1 MTKESNPPALRR
13 AASSTCI
20 HGHRTSP
27 GFVAKRIDETMS
39 KPPTSINQT
48 GKFAVLD
55 LATLKIDHVKNSNSK
70 AAAAGKRD
78 QTRANKESGGRIA
91 GSGLIG
97 GPFKITPNPSFL
109 EARTEVFDR
118 LWARQEAARVESLPT
133 DKSIAV
139 TLPNGDVK
147 TGVAFKTSP
156 YDIAKAISQGLADS
170 IIIAKVAYTS
180 RLDTD
185 ADAVVACDEDE
196 EGGEGAG
203 AAAAALA
210 NASEGQLWDVT
221 RPLVGDCR
229 LVLLKYDDPQART
242 VFWHSSAHVLG
253 AAIESMY
260 GAHLTIGP
268 PLQSGFYYDAY
279 MGDHAVSD
287 DDLAAIS
294 AKAQEVCNKKFPFQ
308 RLVLSKDEALEM
320 FSCNPFKVNLIK
332 NKVPEG
338 SKTTVYKCGPLIDL
352 CMGPHVPNTGKI
364 KAFAAV
370 KTSSTNWLGQ
380 VTNDP
385 LQRIYAISF
394 PDKALL
400 KQWQEFQE
408 KAKQRDHRL
417 LGTKQELFFFHT
429 LSPGSCFWL
438 PHGARVYNK
447 LVDFIR
453 GQYWKRGYEEVITPN
468 IFNLQLWETS
478 GHAQHYKEN
487 MFTFD
492 VEGQEWGMKPMNC
505 PGHCLMFRH
514 RIRSYRELPLRV
526 ADFGVL
532 HRNELSG
539 ALTGLTRVRRFQQ
552 DDAHIFCRQDQIKEE
567 VLGALDFM
575 RFVYTVFGMS
585 YKLELSTRPAKA
597 LGDTALWDLAE
608 EQLAIALNEFAGE
621 GNWKVNPGDG
631 AFYGPKIDI
640 KVFDAL
646 ERVHQCATVQLDFQ
660 LPIRF
665 DLEYKAA
672 AEGDESFQRPVM
684 VHRAMLG
691 SVERMFAVLSEHW
704 GGKWP
709 FWLSPRQVI
718 IVPVD
723 LKYIDYAFE
732 LQQLIHDAGYYVEV
746 DDSTRTLNKK
756 VREAQLAQ
764 FNFILVV
771 GQQEVDARAVNIR
784 TRENEVQGTVSIPEF
799 IEKLKKLEADYQ

>member
-1 MTKESNPPALRR
+1 MAVHALLLIPFFLGCIEKLSTTMNANTKVN
-13 AASSTCI
+13 T
-20 HGHRTSP
+20 TS
-27 GFVAKRIDETMS
+27 
-39 KPPTSINQT
+39 
-48 GKFAVLD
+48 KFAVLD
-55 LATLKIDHVKNSNSK
+55 VSSLKVDHHVKKTHAHTPTS
-70 AAAAGKRD
+70 AKRD
-78 QTRANKESGGRIA
+78 LSRANKEHGGRIE
-91 GSGLIG
+91 GGGLIG
-97 GPFKITPNPSFL
+97 GPFTISPNPSFL
-109 EARTEVFDR
+109 ATRSEVFDR
-118 LWARQEAARVESLPT
+118 LWAVQEATRLEQCPT
-133 DKSIAV
+133 DQKISV

-147 TGVAFKTSP
+147 EGIAFKTSP
-156 YDIAKAISQGLADS
+156 YDIAKGISQGLADS
-170 IIIAKVAYTS
+170 IIIAKVAYSS
-180 RLDTD
+180 RLDSH
-185 ADAVVACDEDE
+185 ADRTVVACDEDE
-196 EGGEGAG
+196 EGEHAASDIIAG
-203 AAAAALA
+203 
-210 NASEGQLWDVT
+210 ASEGHLWDLT
-221 RPLVGDCR
+221 RPLVGDCK
-229 LVLLKYDDPQART
+229 LVLLKYDDPEAKT

-279 MGDHAVSD
+279 MGSHTVSD
-287 DDLAAIS
+287 DDLGAVS
-294 AKAQEVCNKKFPFQ
+294 AKAQEVCSKKFPFQ
-308 RLVLSKDEALEM
+308 RLVLSKEEALEM

-352 CMGPHVPNTGKI
+352 CMGPHVSNTGKI
-364 KAFAAV
+364 KAFAAH

-408 KAKQRDHRL
+408 KAKQRDHRV
-417 LGTKQELFFFHT
+417 LGTKQELFFFHN

-447 LVDFIR
+447 LMDFIR

-505 PGHCLMFRH
+505 PGHCLMFGH
-514 RIRSYRELPLRV
+514 RIRSYRELPIRV

-552 DDAHIFCRQDQIKEE
+552 DDAHIFCRQDQIKDE

-575 RFVYTVFGMS
+575 RFVYTKFGMS
-585 YKLELSTRPAKA
+585 YKLELSTRPAKG

-608 EQLAIALNEFAGE
+608 SQLAIALNEFAGE

-640 KVFDAL
+640 KVFDAM

-672 AEGDESFQRPVM
+672 GEGGDAFQRPVM

-709 FWLSPRQVI
+709 FWLSPRQCI

-723 LKYIDYAFE
+723 LKYTEYAVE
-732 LQQLIHDAGYYVEV
+732 LQQIIHDAGYYVDV
-746 DDSTRTLNKK
+746 DETARTLNKK
-756 VREAQLAQ
+756 VREAQLSQ
-764 FNFILVV
+764 YNFILVV
-771 GQQEVDARAVNIR
+771 GQQEIDARAVNVR
-784 TRENEVQGTVSIPEF
+784 TRENEVQGTMTIVELLAKF
-799 IEKLKKLEADYQ
+799 KQLEEDYL